1 MVYLSMDNIA
11 GMIDHTLLR
20 PDAAL
25 GRYTELVRDALEY
38 QFASVCVNSF
48 HVPLVANLLNVHPEA
63 RVKTCSVIAFPF
75 GATDIHTKSLE
86 IERAISKGAHE
97 LDAVINISLVK
108 TGEWKRLKD
117 ELMEIREASDHHIL
131 KLILEVGALTDDE
144 IKRCCD
150 LAVETNLDFVKTS
163 TGFFK
168 ELKPVETARYVK
180 LMKESVNGSRVK
192 VKASGW
198 IRTLADFNMMV
209 EAGASRVG
217 CSRSVDIIKE
227 WKGDIK

>member
-1 MVYLSMDNIA
+1 MDNIA
-11 GMIDHTLLR
+11 GMIDHTLLA
-20 PDAAL
+20 PDAPL
-25 GRYTELVRDALEY
+25 GRYTEICREAIEY
-38 QFASVCVNSF
+38 GFHSVCVNSF
-48 HVPLVANLLNVHPEA
+48 HVPLVSNLLNKTS
-63 RVKTCSVIAFPF
+63 VKVQTCSVISFPF
-75 GATDIHTKSLE
+75 GETDIHTKSLE

-117 ELMEIREASDHHIL
+117 ELAEIREASEHHIL

-144 IKRCCD
+144 IKHCCD
-150 LAVETNLDFVKTS
+150 LSMEANLDFVKTS

-168 ELKPVETARYVK
+168 RELAPKETARYVK
-180 LMKESVNGSRVK
+180 LMKDSVSGSRVK

-198 IRTLADFNMMV
+198 IRTLADFNLVV

-227 WKGDIK
+227 FNQLHGR

>member
-1 MVYLSMDNIA
+1 MDNIA

-20 PDAAL
+20 PDAPL
-25 GRYTELVRDALEY
+25 GDYTQLCRDAIEHKFY
-38 QFASVCVNSF
+38 SVCVNSF
-48 HVPLVANLLNVHPEA
+48 HIPLVSNLLNANPQC
-63 RVKTCSVIAFPF
+63 RVQTCSVIAFPF
-75 GATDIHTKSLE
+75 GASDIHTKSLE

-97 LDAVINISLVK
+97 IDAVINISLVK

-117 ELMEIREASDHHIL
+117 ELLEIREASDHHVL

-144 IKRCCD
+144 VKHCCD
-150 LAVETNLDFVKTS
+150 LAMETNLDFVKTS

-168 ELKPVETARYVK
+168 ELKPVETARFVK
-180 LMKESVNGSRVK
+180 LMKDSVSGSRVK

-198 IRTLADFNMMV
+198 IRTLEDFNLMV

-217 CSRSVDIIKE
+217 CSRSIDIVRE
-227 WKGDIK
+227 YHRRSGR

>member
-1 MVYLSMDNIA
+1 MSDIA

-20 PDAAL
+20 PEAPL
-25 GRYTELVRDALEY
+25 GKYTELCREAIEY
-38 QFASVCVNSF
+38 KVHSVCVNSF
-48 HVPLVANLLNVHPEA
+48 HVPLIANLLNAHPESK
-63 RVKTCSVIAFPF
+63 VQTCSVIAFPF
-75 GATDIHTKSLE
+75 GASDIHTKSLE

-108 TGEWKRLKD
+108 TGEWKRLKE
-117 ELMEIREASDHHIL
+117 ELVEIREASDHHIL
-131 KLILEVGALTDDE
+131 KLIFEVAALTDDE
-144 IKRCCD
+144 IKHCCD
-150 LAVETNLDFVKTS
+150 LAMETNLDFVKTS

-168 ELKPVETARYVK
+168 ELKPIETARFVK
-180 LMKESVNGSRVK
+180 LMAESVRGSRVK

-198 IRTLADFNMMV
+198 IRTLADFNMMI

-227 WKGDIK
+227 AQGELR